1 MCYNNYIN
9 LNNIGVENMSNL
21 DELKEKS
28 IEYAKEVILS
38 YIPKDK
44 INQLL
49 LYGSFARNMATYKS
63 DVDMALFIKP
73 DTLTIKQKRQLK
85 SEAMP
90 LDIHLPEVDLHI
102 FDGFLNEYDDT
113 YFNAI
118 KRDGKELTIGK

>member
-1 MCYNNYIN
+1 MAN
-9 LNNIGVENMSNL
+9 LY
-21 DELKEKS
+21 ELKNKS
-28 IEYAKEVILS
+28 VEYAKEVILS
-38 YIPKDK
+38 YISADK

-90 LDIHLPEVDLHI
+90 PDIHLPEVDLHI
-102 FDGFLNEYDDT
+102 FDGFLDEYDDA

-118 KRDGKELTIGK
+118 KRDGKEITIGR

>member
-1 MCYNNYIN
+1 MAN
-9 LNNIGVENMSNL
+9 LY
-21 DELKEKS
+21 ELKNKS
-28 IEYAKEVILS
+28 IKYAKEVILS
-38 YIPKDK
+38 YIPRDK

-63 DVDMALFIKP
+63 DVDIALFIKS

-102 FDGFLNEYDDT
+102 FDGLLSEHEGT
-113 YFNAI
+113 YFDVI
-118 KRDGKELTIGK
+118 KREGKEIPIS